1 MKRCDL
7 TKGLV
12 FFLTIIITVCCGLIA
27 SSWAFDDAG
36 NCTNKSLKG
45 YYGFSESGEMK
56 VLTEVKSYA
65 SIGFFCAN
73 GKGNIY
79 GEETLQLGY
88 DETIEAVFEGTYKI
102 YENCMGKAYIT
113 ASTELGDINM
123 EISLVISGSGGNDVH
138 MLNSHVDFFGMMHPS
153 GIVGMA
159 TRLTDD

>member
-12 FFLTIIITVCCGLIA
+12 FFLTIIITLCCGLIP
-27 SSWAFDDAG
+27 SSWAGDAV
-36 NCTNKSLKG
+36 CTNKSLKG

-56 VLTEVKSYA
+56 VIAEVKSYT

-73 GKGNIY
+73 GKGNIC

-88 DETIEAVFEGTYKI
+88 DETIEAVFEGTYEI
-102 YENCMGKAYIT
+102 YENCRGKAYIT
-113 ASTELGDINM
+113 ASTEDGDIDM